1 MTSPDTVQG
10 CDKVTGGPSTVP
22 VLYTIEFPFK
32 TLLKVAQLVKNPPA
46 MWGTWVRSLGWEDP
60 LEKGKATHSSILAWR
75 SPWTVQTVRVG
86 HDWATFMFTKV
97 PHGNRNLN
105 KIIHCILDEAHVPQ
119 KVPKTTLFLSNL
131 SDVLFKMKRVMN
143 TLNMLGCTLFY
154 CFFYE
159 ANTLVL
165 KEIKTVAS
173 HCAQTMKIK
182 FWNILK
188 LIFGFNMYCVNEWNY
203 NQKCKDWLAISN
215 RGMMKTTEYRT
226 LLPFL

>member
-105 KIIHCILDEAHVPQ
+105 KIIHCILDEAHVP
-119 KVPKTTLFLSNL
+119 
-131 SDVLFKMKRVMN
+131 KRSQRQPY
-143 TLNMLGCTLFY
+143 FY
-154 CFFYE
+154 LIYQTCYLKWNESWTHWTCLAAPFF
-159 ANTLVL
+159 TVSFMRQTRSCSKKL
-165 KEIKTVAS
+165 K
-173 HCAQTMKIK
+173 
-182 FWNILK
+182 
-188 LIFGFNMYCVNEWNY
+188 
-203 NQKCKDWLAISN
+203 
-215 RGMMKTTEYRT
+215 R
-226 LLPFL
+226 